1 MTLDEFRHEMNE
13 YRRNARKDAHAF
25 KDPVLVFERMQAL
38 YRKFDAAERRMADQV
53 IAEWLSSADESL
65 RFEACIL
72 TTELSIVSAV
82 PALEELAKRLPSMS
96 GPGTPSE
103 LKAVNRAMMKLRK
116 KHPSAE
122 AEG

>member
-13 YRRNARKDAHAF
+13 YRRDAKKDADAF

-53 IAEWLSSADESL
+53 IAEWLSSANEAL

-72 TTELSIVSAV
+72 TTELNIVSAV
-82 PALEELAKRLPSMS
+82 PALKELAKRLPSMRE
-96 GPGTPSE
+96 PGAPSE
-103 LKAVNRAMMKLRK
+103 LKAVHRAITELKEGHR
-116 KHPSAE
+116 SDE